1 MLNTIIEFSIRQR
14 ALVLLA
20 TGALV
25 FAGLWSAWRLPIDA
39 VPDIT
44 NIQVRV
50 NTEVPALA
58 PEEIERLVTFPIEHA
73 MAGLPGL
80 LELRSLSKFGLSQ
93 ISLTFDDRTDLYL
106 ARQLVSERVSIA
118 RAELPEG
125 LSPQLAPISTGLGD
139 IFFYVVGYSRNATN
153 RPADEFEQL
162 LQLSM
167 IQEGIVKPML
177 RNTPGVAEVNTSGG
191 YEKQIVIE
199 PDPAKLLQAGLGFE
213 DLAEIVEMNAENV
226 GGGFVEIG
234 REQVIIRSNTRVR
247 DAVEIAKLPIR
258 LGAGA
263 QPLLIGDVAKVTV
276 GHSFRTGAS
285 TENGEEAVLG
295 GAMMLSGEN
304 SRLVARA
311 VKARLQAI
319 QSKLPPGI
327 EIRDVYDRAILV
339 NQTIN
344 TVENNLFH
352 GAVLVAV
359 VLLLLLGNIRAA
371 LIVSLAI
378 PLSFLFAMSGMVACR
393 LTGNLMSLGA
403 IDFGLIID
411 GAVVM
416 VENIVRRLGD
426 RQHQLGRRLDAR
438 ERITTVLTSAREVA
452 SPMFFGVL
460 IITVVYVPIL
470 TLTGI
475 EGKMF
480 KPMAITVI
488 LCLVGALVL
497 ALTLMPVLCSLLLR
511 GRIAEKDNL
520 IITAV
525 KAMYTPIL
533 GLALRLRWLVVGLA
547 VLLFAGSVVVFN
559 RLGAEFIPQ
568 LDEGSIS
575 IQLIRS
581 TSVGLN
587 ASLQLQKKSE
597 RVLLA
602 NFPEITHL
610 FSRIGTAEIATD
622 PMGPNVADTYVM
634 LSPREEWRKRD
645 GRTVTK
651 EELIDDMRETLNHE
665 APGQALLFTQPIQLR
680 FNEIMAGARADLVLQ
695 LYGDDFRQLETLA
708 LAARDLLANIA
719 PESDIEFEAMGRQP
733 MIEVVPK
740 REAMSQYGIHG
751 DEINRLVS
759 HALGGETAGL
769 IIDGNR
775 RYEIVVRLDETLRR
789 RHREFAL
796 LPVRLHD
803 GGLIP
808 LGEVAEIKVVD
819 ELGTINRESN
829 QRRVSVLINLRGRDT
844 ERFVREAEGVLL
856 RELAMPEGYYFEF
869 GGQFENLIKAR
880 QRLSVVVPTT
890 LLLIF
895 VLLFLSFQS
904 LRQAGLVF
912 VSIPLAITG
921 GVLALWLRGMPF
933 TISAGVGFIAL
944 SGIAVLNGIMLI
956 SFINQLRAQ
965 GLSIRQ
971 AVLDGTLTRLRPKL
985 MTALTTAIGFVPMAI
1000 AVGAGAE
1007 VQRPLATVVIG
1018 GVLTSTFLTLIILPI
1033 LYDWM
1038 ETLVEKKRI
1047 NQAITTEG

>member
-1 MLNTIIEFSIRQR
+1 MLNTIIAFSLRQR
-14 ALVLLA
+14 VLVLLA

-93 ISLTFDDRTDLYL
+93 ISLTFDDRTDMYL
-106 ARQLVSERVSIA
+106 ARQLVSERLSIA

-139 IFFYVVGYSRNATN
+139 IFFYVVGYSSTATN
-153 RPADEFEQL
+153 RPPDEFSRL
-162 LQLSM
+162 LELSM
-167 IQEGIVKPML
+167 IQESIIKPML

-199 PDPAKLLQAGLGFE
+199 PDPAKLMQAGLGFE
-213 DLAEIVEMNAENV
+213 DLAEIVQMNAENV

-234 REQVIIRSNTRVR
+234 REQVIIRSNTRVS
-247 DAVEIAKLPIR
+247 DAAEIAKLPVR
-258 LGAGA
+258 LGGG
-263 QPLLIGDVAKVTV
+263 QPLLISDVATVTI
-276 GHSFRTGAS
+276 GHAFRTGAS

-295 GAMMLSGEN
+295 GAMMLAGEN

-311 VKARLQAI
+311 VKARLQTI
-319 QSKLPPGI
+319 QAKLPPGI

-339 NQTIN
+339 NQTIK
-344 TVENNLFH
+344 TVENNLLH

-359 VLLLLLGNIRAA
+359 ILLLLLGNIRAA

-378 PLSFLFAMSGMVACR
+378 PLSFLFAMSGMVAFG

-416 VENIVRRLGD
+416 VENIVRRIGE
-426 RQHQLGRRLDAR
+426 RQHQLGRRLEPG
-438 ERITTVLTSAREVA
+438 ERMATVLASAREVA

-488 LCLVGALVL
+488 LCLIGALIL
-497 ALTLMPVLCSLLLR
+497 AITLMPVLCSLLLR

-520 IITAV
+520 IITV
-525 KAMYTPIL
+525 MKAIYTPLL
-533 GLALRLRWLVVGLA
+533 GLALRVRWLVVGLA
-547 VLLFAGSVVVFN
+547 ILLFAGSVVIFN

-581 TSVGLN
+581 TSVGLE

-602 NFPEITHL
+602 NFPEITHVY
-610 FSRIGTAEIATD
+610 SRIGTAEIATD

-634 LSPREEWRKRD
+634 LAPREKWRQRD
-645 GRTVTK
+645 GRAISK
-651 EELIDDMRETLNHE
+651 EELIDAMRETLNE
-665 APGQALLFTQPIQLR
+665 ETPGQSLLFTQPIQLR

-708 LAARDLLANIA
+708 LAARDLLAGIT

-740 REAMSQYGIHG
+740 REAMSRYGIHG

-759 HALGGETAGL
+759 HALGGEAAGL
-769 IIDGNR
+769 MIDGNR
-775 RYEIVVRLDETLRR
+775 RYEIVVRLDDSLRR
-789 RHREFAL
+789 RHRDYEL

-829 QRRVSVLINLRGRDT
+829 QRRVSVLINLRGIDT
-844 ERFVREAEGVLL
+844 ERFVREAEGLL
-856 RELAMPEGYYFEF
+856 ARELAMPEGYYFEF

-890 LLLIF
+890 LVLIF
-895 VLLFLSFQS
+895 ILLFLSFQS
-904 LRQAGLVF
+904 LRQAALVF

-956 SFINQLRAQ
+956 SFINQLRGQ
-965 GLSIRQ
+965 GLDIRQ

-1038 ETLVEKKRI
+1038 ETLVEKKQ
-1047 NQAITTEG
+1047 QARSTTER